1 MGVQFQS
8 PRWSFKLTMMMLFC
22 LLITSPL
29 LARAGNPKPLGQG
42 TGNDQYK
49 PVDPSF
55 STPDEVYK
63 AGDKDDCH
71 PVEEIVYENQCIPY
85 VEKTCRTSQKE
96 MCKDVYEKNCTAVI
110 DEFEERECFD
120 VTELMCKLAESIQY
134 EMVDEIYT
142 VQRCTGVTDRV
153 CDTVYDLS
161 QSTKDDF
168 QCVDIDYQYCWDEDK
183 TVKDRTCIF
192 SVDFDCKKQKPYD
205 GKGAVQCEKT
215 PTKKCYDTPRKVQEE
230 ICKPQTSKYC
240 EKFTNEFPFPVEK
253 QNCHTEPMKKCELES
268 RTRPKKA
275 KKYIYNK
282 ECKPVVR
289 QVCENREGKKLRPVC
304 DKIQKSVCSY
314 KPEEKCE
321 EEKKEYCFK
330 VEKKVW
336 KKVCTPEKKLIVDN
350 TFSYV

>member
-1 MGVQFQS
+1 MGS
-8 PRWSFKLTMMMLFC
+8 STHPARLIAIMLNLLLVTSLP
-22 LLITSPL
+22 LLIVGSSDYHHPRNIQMP
-29 LARAGNPKPLGQG
+29 APLGQG
-42 TGNDQYK
+42 TGNEQYK
-49 PVDPSF
+49 PVDPSY

-71 PVEEIVYENQCIPY
+71 PVEEIVYENRCLPY
-85 VEKTCRTSQKE
+85 TEKTCFTQQQE
-96 MCKDVYEKNCTAVI
+96 QCN
-110 DEFEERECFD
+110 D
-120 VTELMCKLAESIQY
+120 VTELMCSLAESIQY
-134 EMVDEIYT
+134 EMVDETYT

-153 CDTVYDLS
+153 CDTVYDLA

-192 SVDFDCKKQKPYD
+192 SVDFDCKKKKPYD

-215 PTKKCYDTPRKVQEE
+215 PNKKCYDTPRKVQEE

-304 DKIQKSVCSY
+304 DKIQKSICSY
-314 KPEEKCE
+314 KPVEKCE

-330 VEKKVW
+330 
-336 KKVCTPEKKLIVDN
+336 
-350 TFSYV
+350 